1 MRPQMLLKQ
10 FMTQKQAMIVQV
22 IECELTNTMVTM
34 LLKQQD
40 CMEFEDFER
49 YDVDDD
55 QCVVERKR
63 EREREKVV
71 LWRRRAEQNYPWEF
85 ITTRKSRTRFSDLT
99 IKEDLEKRLMSFKKR
114 SVWTVISNGSRNRIL
129 NKVDGESTSNLIDFG
144 F

>member
-49 YDVDDD
+49 HDVDDD
-55 QCVVERKR
+55 QCVVERKK

-71 LWRRRAEQNYPWEF
+71 RWRRRAEQNYPWEF